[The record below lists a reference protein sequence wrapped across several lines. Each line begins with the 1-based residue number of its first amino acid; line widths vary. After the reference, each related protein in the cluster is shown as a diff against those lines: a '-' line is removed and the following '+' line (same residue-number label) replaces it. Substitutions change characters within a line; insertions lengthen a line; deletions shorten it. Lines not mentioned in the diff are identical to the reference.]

1 MTGQTE
7 THSTTRQRCIVHAAA
22 VLMLCVVATVATACG
37 DVENPPTSNLD
48 TQVVATDAKHQRSV
62 SVTASVPSATA
73 TPKVEEP
80 AADTKEASASDS
92 DASKEEAKSAEDK
105 DEEGEHAS
113 ASSESSKE
121 FEGDN
126 RGGGDDDD
134 AVSNTNRIS
143 GSSDFDWAQN
153 QALRDAEPLEAVSW
167 ASGPAMSP
175 GELSGEGKL
184 DGDAVLFDPNLGE
197 GAAFAVY
204 HANYDDEP
212 MLVLLPN
219 LGAMMIW
226 DTSLTVA
233 EMDYE
238 LDGQSFSFRAYSPM
252 LFDADPSDLKLR
264 VFGFDSDGAPALL
277 AVSTITFE

>member
-1 MTGQTE
+1 MTRQTE
-7 THSTTRQRCIVHAAA
+7 THSTIRQQRIVHAVA

-48 TQVVATDAKHQRSV
+48 TQVVATDAKQQRSV

-80 AADTKEASASDS
+80 AADTKEASM
-92 DASKEEAKSAEDK
+92 EEAKSTEDK

-134 AVSNTNRIS
+134 AVSNSNRIS

-153 QALRDAEPLEAVSW
+153 QALRDAESLEAVSW
-167 ASGPAMSP
+167 TSGPAMSP

-238 LDGQSFSFRAYSPM
+238 LEGESFSFRAYSPM